1 MKNKNIQPQTIK
13 EQKEE
18 VKQIPVPV
26 YFDGKLVKDVSW
38 FQIVNSVQGMSI
50 KVELDGDHFDYTPA
64 LIKVDF
70 GFKEPRYYQ
79 GTLKSIIL
87 STRKDNLITFLSIE
101 DVHEMPGLSKK

>member
-1 MKNKNIQPQTIK
+1 MKNKNIQPAAVKKQ
-13 EQKEE
+13 EE
-18 VKQIPVPV
+18 AQYVSVPV
-26 YFDGKLVKDVSW
+26 YFDGKLVKDVLW

>member
-38 FQIVNSVQGMSI
+38 FQIVNSVQGRNI
-50 KVELDGDHFDYTPA
+50 KVEVSGNYLDYFLTS
-64 LIKVDF
+64 IEINF
-70 GFKEPRYYQ
+70 GFEEPKKFK
-79 GTLKSIIL
+79 GSLKSVIL
-87 STRKDNLITFLSIE
+87 STREDKLITLFSFE
-101 DVHEMPGLSKK
+101 DVHEMPGLSKE